1 MLPQTMNAIEITRAG
16 GPEVLQPTTRPVPQ
30 PAAGQVLIKVAY
42 AGVNRHDCGQRNRG
56 FGPKGATDIPG
67 LEVAGEIA
75 AVGEG
80 VTRWKAGDA
89 VCALTNGGGY
99 AQYCIALQE
108 VTFPIPAGF
117 DLKMA
122 AGLPEALMTAWL
134 NVFMLGRLKAG
145 EWLLV
150 HGGSSGVGST
160 AIKLA
165 RLIGAN
171 VIATAGNAAKRDFCL
186 KIGAHAAI
194 NYREQDFVAE
204 IAKITNGHGADVILD
219 MAGAA
224 YAKRNLAAL
233 AMDGRVMHLS
243 SGDSNEYSVPLGA
256 IMSKRAMVSGSQLR
270 ASALPVKMEIVRQL
284 NEKVWPY
291 LGTKVVPVIDS
302 VLPLA
307 KACDAHARME
317 TSEHIGK
324 ILLEVAQ

>member
-1 MLPQTMNAIEITRAG
+1 MSAASMTAIEIARAG
-16 GPEVLQPTTRPVPQ
+16 GPEVLISTMRPVPQ

-67 LEVAGEIA
+67 LEVAGEVV
-75 AVGEG
+75 AVGAG

-89 VCALTNGGGY
+89 VCALVNGGGY

-108 VTFPIPAGF
+108 VTLPLPAGF
-117 DLKMA
+117 DMKMA

-150 HGGSSGVGST
+150 HGGSSGVGSA

-171 VIATAGNAAKRDFCL
+171 VMATVGNAAKRDFCL
-186 KIGAHAAI
+186 SIGAHAAI

-204 IAKITNGHGADVILD
+204 VERITAGHGADVILD

-224 YAKRNLAAL
+224 YAKRNLQAL

-243 SGDSNEYSVPLGA
+243 SGDSREYSVPLGA
-256 IMSKRAMVSGSQLR
+256 IMGKRAVVSGSQLR
-270 ASALPVKMEIVRQL
+270 VSALPIKVEIVRQL
-284 NEKVWPY
+284 NEKVWPH
-291 LGTKVVPVIDS
+291 LGAKVAPVIDS

-307 KACDAHARME
+307 RACDAHARME
-317 TSEHIGK
+317 SSEHIGK
-324 ILLEVAQ
+324 ILLEVSH